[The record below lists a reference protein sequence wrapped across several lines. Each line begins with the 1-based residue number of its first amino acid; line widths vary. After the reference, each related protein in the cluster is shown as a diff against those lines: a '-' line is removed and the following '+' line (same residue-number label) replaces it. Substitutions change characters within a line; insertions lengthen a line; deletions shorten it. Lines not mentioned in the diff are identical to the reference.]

1 MAIPDVPARPMVGNG
16 MRWVLYVVKDFD
28 LSRAQDFG
36 SCRPPEP
43 AQHCLSR
50 SRERSYI
57 RLDPEC
63 KQDSL

>member
-43 AQHCLSR
+43 AQHCLSCAF
-50 SRERSYI
+50 I

-63 KQDSL
+63 KHDSL